1 MWRTSRKAQEG
12 GVTVES
18 IDDVI
23 LRMSTSS
30 KIYSKKLFSEWEL
43 CFLKLGQSRSIPA
56 PLCLTESRQQ
66 TSAGNVDNLV
76 ITGHVLSLCL
86 KPMPRWPI
94 LRISTKNKVTS
105 FSKVLSTSC
114 SHCAH
119 KPHYRFLFWNSCPQ
133 KNFEAT
139 EWLYVL
145 LLAICLF
152 ILVQI

>member
-1 MWRTSRKAQEG
+1 M
-12 GVTVES
+12 ES

-86 KPMPRWPI
+86 KPMPR
-94 LRISTKNKVTS
+94 
-105 FSKVLSTSC
+105 
-114 SHCAH
+114 
-119 KPHYRFLFWNSCPQ
+119 
-133 KNFEAT
+133 
-139 EWLYVL
+139 
-145 LLAICLF
+145 
-152 ILVQI
+152 